1 MTLITVNIIVTDR
14 RTRLDGI
21 AHIEISGEGCVTEM
35 KQYNTRAIMA
45 SLLICGF
52 VGMFSETALNIAISN
67 LMDVFHISAATAQWL
82 TTGFLLTLG
91 ILMPTTGLL
100 LQWFTTRQLFIGS
113 VMSSIAGTLIAALA
127 FKFEMLM
134 VARVLQ
140 AAGMGLLIP
149 LMFNTILVVYPPE
162 KRGAAM
168 GFVGLV
174 IMFAPATGP
183 TVAGLLIEYLSWHYI
198 FWLSLPFLVIGLFV
212 GLKYLENVT
221 NVTKPRI
228 DLQSVALST
237 IGFGGLVFGF
247 SKAGEG
253 AEGWTSAVVITSIV
267 IGLIALTLFV
277 LRQMFMREPMMNLR
291 VFKYPMFIVGL
302 LLVLSCMMIILSS
315 MIILPMYLQ
324 NGMRLSAFTAGLML
338 LPGSAL
344 NGLLSPRMGRLFD
357 KYGPKWLVIPGL
369 VIVAAMLWFFS
380 GITTASS
387 IAFIVALHIGLM
399 VGISMVWMP
408 SQTNGL
414 NQLPP
419 ELYPHGTAV
428 MNTLQQVAGAVG
440 TAIAISI
447 LTKGM
452 EKYLH
457 NSPTP
462 NNLAE
467 KANAMTFASQNVFMF
482 AMIVTLI
489 GLAMAFFIRRV
500 VVKHAAM
507 NPSH

>member
-1 MTLITVNIIVTDR
+1 
-14 RTRLDGI
+14 
-21 AHIEISGEGCVTEM
+21 M

-67 LMDVFHISAATAQWL
+67 LMDVFQISAATAQWL

-91 ILMPTTGLL
+91 ILMPMTGLL

-113 VMSSIAGTLIAALA
+113 LVSSIVGTLIAALA
-127 FKFEMLM
+127 FNFEILI
-134 VARVLQ
+134 VARILQ
-140 AAGMGLLIP
+140 AIGMGLLIP

-183 TVAGLLIEYLSWHYI
+183 TVAGILIEYLTWHYI
-198 FWLSLPFLVIGLFV
+198 FWLSLPFLIIGLLV

-221 NVTKPRI
+221 EVTKPRI
-228 DLQSVALST
+228 DLLSVVLST
-237 IGFGGLVFGF
+237 IGFGGVVFGF

-253 AEGWTSAVVITSIV
+253 TDGWNNPVVVTSIV
-267 IGLIALTLFV
+267 VGLIALVVFT
-277 LRQMFMREPMMNLR
+277 LRQKAMREPMMDLR
-291 VFKYPMFIVGL
+291 VFKYPMYNVGL

-315 MIILPMYLQ
+315 MIILPMFLQ
-324 NGMRLSAFTAGLML
+324 NGMKLSAFTTGLML

-344 NGLLSPRMGRLFD
+344 NGILSPRMGRLFD
-357 KYGPKWLVIPGL
+357 RYGPKWLVIPGL
-369 VIVAAMLWFFS
+369 VIVAITLWFFS
-380 GITTASS
+380 SISTASS
-387 IAFIVALHIGLM
+387 IAFIVSLHIGLM
-399 VGISMVWMP
+399 IGISMVWMP
-408 SQTNGL
+408 AQTNGL

-428 MNTLQQVAGAVG
+428 INTLQQVAGAIG
-440 TAIAISI
+440 TAVAIII
-447 LTKGM
+447 LTSGM

-457 NSPTP
+457 NSPAPTE
-462 NNLAE
+462 NTE
-467 KANAMTFASQNVFMF
+467 VANAMMFGSQHVFLF
-482 AMIVTLI
+482 TLVVTLI

-500 VVKHAAM
+500 VVNRATM
-507 NPSH
+507 NSMH

>member
-1 MTLITVNIIVTDR
+1 
-14 RTRLDGI
+14 
-21 AHIEISGEGCVTEM
+21 M

-67 LMDVFHISAATAQWL
+67 LMDVFRISAATAQWL

-91 ILMPTTGLL
+91 ILMPMTGLL

-113 VMSSIAGTLIAALA
+113 LVSSIVGTVIAALA
-127 FKFEMLM
+127 FNFEMLM

-183 TVAGLLIEYLSWHYI
+183 TVAGLLIEYFTWHYI
-198 FWLSLPFLVIGLFV
+198 FWLSLPFLVIGLLV

-221 NVTKPRI
+221 DVTKPRI
-228 DLQSVALST
+228 DLLSVVLST
-237 IGFGGLVFGF
+237 IGFGGIVFGF

-253 AEGWTSAVVITSIV
+253 SEGWTSTVVITSIA
-267 IGLIALTLFV
+267 IGLIALVLFT
-277 LRQMFMREPMMNLR
+277 LRQMTMSDPMMDLR
-291 VFKYPMFIVGL
+291 VFKYPMYNVGL
-302 LLVLSCMMIILSS
+302 LMVLSCMMIILSS
-315 MIILPMYLQ
+315 MIILPMFLQ
-324 NGMRLSAFTAGLML
+324 NGMKLSAFTAGLML

-344 NGLLSPRMGRLFD
+344 NGILSPRMGRLFD

-369 VIVAAMLWFFS
+369 VVVAVTLWFFS
-380 GITTASS
+380 SISTTSS
-387 IAFIVALHIGLM
+387 VAFIVVLHIGLM
-399 VGISMVWMP
+399 IGISMVWMP
-408 SQTNGL
+408 AQTNGL

-419 ELYPHGTAV
+419 ALYPHGTAV
-428 MNTLQQVAGAVG
+428 MNTLQQVAGAIG
-440 TAIAISI
+440 TAIAIII
-447 LTKGM
+447 LTTGM
-452 EKYLH
+452 ENYLH
-457 NSPTP
+457 NSSAPTQQT
-462 NNLAE
+462 E
-467 KANAMTFASQNVFMF
+467 MANAMTAGSQHVFLF
-482 AMIVTLI
+482 AMIVTLV
-489 GLAMAFFIRRV
+489 GLALAFFIRRV
-500 VVKHAAM
+500 VVNHSAM
-507 NPSH
+507 NPMH

>member
-1 MTLITVNIIVTDR
+1 
-14 RTRLDGI
+14 
-21 AHIEISGEGCVTEM
+21 M

-67 LMDVFHISAATAQWL
+67 LMDVFQISPATAQWL

-91 ILMPTTGLL
+91 ILMPMTGLL
-100 LQWFTTRQLFIGS
+100 LQWLTTRQLFIVS
-113 VMSSIAGTLIAALA
+113 LASSIVGTLIAALA
-127 FKFEMLM
+127 LNFEMLM
-134 VARVLQ
+134 TARVLQ

-198 FWLSLPFLVIGLFV
+198 FWLSLPFLIIGMLV

-221 NVTKPRI
+221 EVTRPRI
-228 DLQSVALST
+228 DPLSIILST
-237 IGFGGLVFGF
+237 IGFGGVVFGF

-253 AEGWTSAVVITSIV
+253 DGGWTSMIVLSSII
-267 IGLIALTLFV
+267 IGLIALVLFT
-277 LRQMFMREPMMNLR
+277 LRQMLMRDPMMNMR

-315 MIILPMYLQ
+315 MIILPLYLQ
-324 NGMRLSAFTAGLML
+324 NGMKLSAFATGLML

-344 NGLLSPRMGRLFD
+344 NGILSPRMGSLFD

-380 GITTASS
+380 SISVASS

-408 SQTNGL
+408 AQTNGL

-428 MNTLQQVAGAVG
+428 MNTLQQVAGAIG

-447 LTKGM
+447 LTSGM

-457 NSPTP
+457 SSPVP
-462 NNLAE
+462 SESVEVA
-467 KANAMTFASQNVFMF
+467 KAMMFGSQNVFMF
-482 AMIVTLI
+482 TMIVSLI

-500 VVKHAAM
+500 IVKHAAM
-507 NPSH
+507 NSMH

>member
-1 MTLITVNIIVTDR
+1 
-14 RTRLDGI
+14 
-21 AHIEISGEGCVTEM
+21 M

-45 SLLICGF
+45 SLLISGF

-67 LMDVFHISAATAQWL
+67 LMDVFQISAATAQWL

-91 ILMPTTGLL
+91 ILMPMTGLL

-113 VMSSIAGTLIAALA
+113 LVSSIVGTLIAALA
-127 FKFEMLM
+127 FNFAMLM

-140 AAGMGLLIP
+140 ALGMGLLIP

-183 TVAGLLIEYLSWHYI
+183 TVAGLLIQYLTWHYI
-198 FWLSLPFLVIGLFV
+198 FWLSLPFLIIGLLV

-221 NVTKPRI
+221 EVTKPRI
-228 DLQSVALST
+228 DLLSVVLST
-237 IGFGGLVFGF
+237 IGFGGVVFGF

-253 AEGWTSAVVITSIV
+253 AEGWISPVVVTSIV
-267 IGLIALTLFV
+267 IGLVALVLFT
-277 LRQMFMREPMMNLR
+277 LRQKVMREPMMDLR
-291 VFKYPMFIVGL
+291 VFKYPMYNVGL
-302 LLVLSCMMIILSS
+302 LLVLACMMIILSS
-315 MIILPMYLQ
+315 MIILPMFLQ
-324 NGMRLSAFTAGLML
+324 NGMRLSAFTTGLML

-344 NGLLSPRMGRLFD
+344 NGILSPRMGRLFD
-357 KYGPKWLVIPGL
+357 RYGPKWLVIPGL
-369 VIVAAMLWFFS
+369 FIVAVTLWFFS
-380 GITTASS
+380 SISTASS
-387 IAFIVALHIGLM
+387 IAFIVSLHIGLM
-399 VGISMVWMP
+399 IGISMVWMP
-408 SQTNGL
+408 AQTNGL

-428 MNTLQQVAGAVG
+428 INTLQQVAGAIG
-440 TAIAISI
+440 TAVAIII
-447 LTKGM
+447 LTSGM

-462 NNLAE
+462 TKNTE
-467 KANAMTFASQNVFMF
+467 MANAMMFGSQHVFLF
-482 AMIVTLI
+482 TLIVTLI

-500 VVKHAAM
+500 VVDHATM
-507 NPSH
+507 NSMH

>member
-1 MTLITVNIIVTDR
+1 
-14 RTRLDGI
+14 
-21 AHIEISGEGCVTEM
+21 M

-67 LMDVFHISAATAQWL
+67 LMDVFQISAATAQWL

-91 ILMPTTGLL
+91 ILMPMTGLL
-100 LQWFTTRQLFIGS
+100 LQWFTTRQLFTGS
-113 VMSSIAGTLIAALA
+113 LTSLIVGTLIAALA
-127 FKFEMLM
+127 FNFEILM

-140 AAGMGLLIP
+140 AVGMGLLIP

-183 TVAGLLIEYLSWHYI
+183 TVAGLLIEYLTWHYI
-198 FWLSLPFLVIGLFV
+198 FWLSLPFLVIGLLV

-221 NVTKPRI
+221 EVTKPRI
-228 DLQSVALST
+228 DLLSVVLST
-237 IGFGGLVFGF
+237 IGFGGVVFGF

-253 AEGWTSAVVITSIV
+253 TEGWTSPVVVTSII
-267 IGLIALTLFV
+267 IGLVALVLFTR
-277 LRQMFMREPMMNLR
+277 RQTVMREPMMDLR
-291 VFKYPMFIVGL
+291 VFKYPMYNVGL
-302 LLVLSCMMIILSS
+302 LLVLSSMMIILSS
-315 MIILPMYLQ
+315 MIILPMFLQ
-324 NGMRLSAFTAGLML
+324 NGMSLSPFAAGLML

-344 NGLLSPRMGRLFD
+344 NGILSPRMGSLFD

-369 VIVAAMLWFFS
+369 IVVAISIWFLS
-380 GITTASS
+380 DISAASS
-387 IAFIVALHIGLM
+387 IAFIVSLHIGLM

-408 SQTNGL
+408 AQTNGL
-414 NQLPP
+414 NELPP

-428 MNTLQQVAGAVG
+428 MNTLQQVAGAIG
-440 TAIAISI
+440 TAIAIII
-447 LTKGM
+447 LTSGM
-452 EKYLH
+452 DKYLH

-462 NNLAE
+462 TKQSE
-467 KANAMTFASQNVFMF
+467 MANAMTFGSQNVFLF
-482 AMIVTLI
+482 TLTVTLI

-500 VVKHAAM
+500 VVKHASM
-507 NPSH
+507 NSIH

>member
-1 MTLITVNIIVTDR
+1 
-14 RTRLDGI
+14 
-21 AHIEISGEGCVTEM
+21 
-35 KQYNTRAIMA
+35 MA

-67 LMDVFHISAATAQWL
+67 LMDVFQISAATAQWL

-91 ILMPTTGLL
+91 ILMPMTGLL

-113 VMSSIAGTLIAALA
+113 LASSIIGTLIAAIA
-127 FKFEMLM
+127 FNFEMLM

-140 AAGMGLLIP
+140 AIGMGLLIP
-149 LMFNTILVVYPPE
+149 LMFNTILIVYPPE

-183 TVAGLLIEYLSWHYI
+183 TVAGILIEYLTWHYI
-198 FWLSLPFLVIGLFV
+198 FWLSLPFLVIGLLV

-221 NVTKPRI
+221 ELAKPRI
-228 DLQSVALST
+228 DLLSIVLST
-237 IGFGGLVFGF
+237 IGFGGVVFGF

-253 AEGWTSAVVITSIV
+253 EQGWTSTIVVASIV
-267 IGLIALTLFV
+267 IGLVALALFA
-277 LRQMFMREPMMNLR
+277 LRQIFMREPMMNLR
-291 VFKYPMFIVGL
+291 VFKYPMFVVGL
-302 LLVLSCMMIILSS
+302 LMVLSCMMIILSS

-324 NGMRLSAFTAGLML
+324 NGMRLSAFAAGLML

-344 NGLLSPRMGRLFD
+344 NGILSPQMGRLFD

-369 VIVAAMLWFFS
+369 FIVAAMLWFFS
-380 GITTASS
+380 GITLASS
-387 IAFIVALHIGLM
+387 ITLIVALHIGLM

-428 MNTLQQVAGAVG
+428 MNTLQQVAGAIG
-440 TAIAISI
+440 TAVAISI

-457 NSPTP
+457 NSPAP
-462 NNLAE
+462 NELTEMA
-467 KANAMTFASQNVFMF
+467 KAMTFGSQNVFFF
-482 AMIVTLI
+482 AMIVTII
-489 GLAMAFFIRRV
+489 GLAIAFFIRRV
-500 VVKHAAM
+500 VVNRAAM
-507 NPSH
+507 SPMH

>member
-1 MTLITVNIIVTDR
+1 MEKR
-14 RTRLDGI
+14 
-21 AHIEISGEGCVTEM
+21 M

-67 LMDVFHISAATAQWL
+67 LMDVFDISAATAQWL

-91 ILMPTTGLL
+91 ILMPMTGLL

-113 VMSSIAGTLIAALA
+113 LASSIAGTLIAALA
-127 FKFEMLM
+127 FNFEMLM

-183 TVAGLLIEYLSWHYI
+183 TVAGLLIEYLTWHYI

-221 NVTKPRI
+221 EVTKPRI
-228 DLQSVALST
+228 DPLSVVLST
-237 IGFGGLVFGF
+237 IGFGGVVFGF

-253 AEGWTSAVVITSIV
+253 EEGWTSAVVVASIV
-267 IGLIALTLFV
+267 VGLVALALFV
-277 LRQMFMREPMMNLR
+277 LRQLSMREPMMNLR
-291 VFKYPMFIVGL
+291 VFKYPMFVIGL
-302 LLVLSCMMIILSS
+302 LMVLSCMMIILSS

-324 NGMRLSAFTAGLML
+324 NGMGLSAFAAGLML

-344 NGLLSPRMGRLFD
+344 NGFLSPHMGRLFD

-369 VIVAAMLWFFS
+369 AVVAASLWFFS
-380 GITTASS
+380 GITAASS

-408 SQTNGL
+408 AQTNGL

-428 MNTLQQVAGAVG
+428 MNTLQQVAGAIG
-440 TAIAISI
+440 TAVAISI
-447 LTKGM
+447 LTSGM
-452 EKYLH
+452 ERYLG
-457 NSPTP
+457 SSSAPDA
-462 NNLAE
+462 LVE
-467 KANAMTFASQNVFMF
+467 KANAMTFGSQHVFLF
-482 AMIVTLI
+482 AMIVTLV
-489 GLAMAFFIRRV
+489 GLATAFFIRRV
-500 VVKHAAM
+500 IVKHGAPM
-507 NPSH
+507 HSTH

>member
-1 MTLITVNIIVTDR
+1 MV
-14 RTRLDGI
+14 
-21 AHIEISGEGCVTEM
+21 
-35 KQYNTRAIMA
+35 KQYNTKAIMA

-67 LMDVFHISAATAQWL
+67 LMVVFDISAATAQWL

-91 ILMPTTGLL
+91 ILMPMTGLL
-100 LQWFTTRQLFIGS
+100 LQWFTTRQLFVGS
-113 VMSSIAGTLIAALA
+113 LASSIVGTLIAALA
-127 FKFEMLM
+127 VNFEMLM

-183 TVAGLLIEYLSWHYI
+183 TVAGLMIEYLTWHYI
-198 FWLSLPFLVIGLFV
+198 FWLSLPVLIVGLLV

-221 NVTKPRI
+221 EVTKPHI
-228 DLQSVALST
+228 DILSVVLST
-237 IGFGGLVFGF
+237 VGFGGVVFGF

-253 AEGWTSAVVITSIV
+253 SEGWGHPVVVASIA
-267 IGLIALTLFV
+267 IGLAALALFV
-277 LRQMFMREPMMNLR
+277 LRQVTMREPMMNMR

-302 LLVLSCMMIILSS
+302 LMVLSCMMIILSS

-324 NGMRLSAFTAGLML
+324 NGMALSAFAAGLML

-344 NGLLSPRMGRLFD
+344 NGFLSPYMGRLFD

-369 VIVAAMLWFFS
+369 AIVAAALWFFS
-380 GITTASS
+380 GITPATS

-408 SQTNGL
+408 AQTNGL

-428 MNTLQQVAGAVG
+428 MNTLQQVAGAIG
-440 TAIAISI
+440 TAVAISI
-447 LTKGM
+447 LTQGM
-452 EKYLH
+452 ERYLG
-457 NSPTP
+457 SSSAPT
-462 NNLAE
+462 E
-467 KANAMTFASQNVFMF
+467 VVEVANAMTFGSQHVFLF

-489 GLAMAFFIRRV
+489 GLAMALFIRRV
-500 VVKHAAM
+500 IVNHAAPM
-507 NPSH
+507 HSMH